1 MVTRA
6 LGVSFAD
13 DSFTV
18 QLSDGR
24 SLTVPLS
31 DFPRLAAAT
40 PGQRQRFRLSPSGLG
55 LRWPELDEDISV
67 AALIRGVGDL
77 TSRSR
82 R

>member
-24 SLTVPLS
+24 SLTVPLN
-31 DFPRLAAAT
+31 DFPKLATAT
-40 PGQRQRFRLSPSGLG
+40 PAQRQRFRIGPSGLG
-55 LRWPELDEDISV
+55 LHWPALDEDISV

-77 TSRSR
+77 TSKSR